1 MLAQETYCSRFGT
14 IAVESGYLLAEHL
27 QQALW
32 EQVDDNLANRPHRV
46 IGAICFEHGW
56 MSPAQIED
64 VLNIMFKKN
73 QALREDADNKAS

>member
-1 MLAQETYCSRFGT
+1 MPEHETYCSRFGT
-14 IAVESGYLLAEHL
+14 IAVENGYLRVEHL

-56 MSPAQIED
+56 MTPAQIEA

-73 QALREDADNKAS
+73 QDLQGKAEK